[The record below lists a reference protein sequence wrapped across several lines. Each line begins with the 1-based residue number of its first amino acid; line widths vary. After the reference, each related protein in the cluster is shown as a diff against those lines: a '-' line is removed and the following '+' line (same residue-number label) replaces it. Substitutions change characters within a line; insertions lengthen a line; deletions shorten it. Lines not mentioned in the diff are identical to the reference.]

1 MKLLEKDFLGPLSLE
16 VNGLPDVNAVY
27 VILSEVN
34 VGFEPLYIGI
44 ASRLKHR
51 IKQHMFNGLLAE
63 NIENI
68 SDLSIF
74 YWEFTPEIREE
85 AKDLERKLIKK
96 YKPSFNKPIYN
107 SSKLDVKIEEFK
119 KEEELRSKQWF
130 RSSIIASMSLII
142 TISAV
147 FTFYMEGKKEAEL
160 KSVLEKELSISSASF
175 LKNKE
180 KAEAQMIK
188 LIAELNEQREA
199 FMTLDLNAPEVFAAE
214 VPKEI
219 VKLNARIASIEAG
232 ITKFSDSRLLE
243 KMDVIETSINGNPEK
258 ILSVPLLRNDL
269 SNYKLVSDKEL
280 LRLERSIEKID
291 SRLSFFVTTTITL
304 ILGIFT
310 AVIAPLII
318 TFVQRKNDK
327 SSK

>member
-16 VNGLPDVNAVY
+16 VNGLPDVSAVY
-27 VILSEVN
+27 VILSKVN

-51 IKQHMFNGLLAE
+51 IKHQMFNGLLAE

-85 AKDLERKLIKK
+85 AEDLELKLIKK
-96 YKPSFNKPIYN
+96 YKPSCNKAIYN
-107 SSKLDVKIEEFK
+107 SSKFNVKIEEFK

-160 KSVLEKELSISSASF
+160 KSVLEKELS
-175 LKNKE
+175 
-180 KAEAQMIK
+180 
-188 LIAELNEQREA
+188 
-199 FMTLDLNAPEVFAAE
+199 TVF
-214 VPKEI
+214 
-219 VKLNARIASIEAG
+219 VKLVVA
-232 ITKFSDSRLLE
+232 ITTLCTLSLD
-243 KMDVIETSINGNPEK
+243 T
-258 ILSVPLLRNDL
+258 ILFRV
-269 SNYKLVSDKEL
+269 
-280 LRLERSIEKID
+280 
-291 SRLSFFVTTTITL
+291 
-304 ILGIFT
+304 
-310 AVIAPLII
+310 
-318 TFVQRKNDK
+318 
-327 SSK
+327 

>member
-1 MKLLEKDFLGPLSLE
+1 
-16 VNGLPDVNAVY
+16 
-27 VILSEVN
+27 
-34 VGFEPLYIGI
+34 
-44 ASRLKHR
+44 
-51 IKQHMFNGLLAE
+51 
-63 NIENI
+63 
-68 SDLSIF
+68 
-74 YWEFTPEIREE
+74 
-85 AKDLERKLIKK
+85 
-96 YKPSFNKPIYN
+96 
-107 SSKLDVKIEEFK
+107 
-119 KEEELRSKQWF
+119 
-130 RSSIIASMSLII
+130 
-142 TISAV
+142 
-147 FTFYMEGKKEAEL
+147 
-160 KSVLEKELSISSASF
+160 
-175 LKNKE
+175 
-180 KAEAQMIK
+180 MIK

-199 FMTLDLNAPEVFAAE
+199 FMTLDLNAPEAFATE

-232 ITKFSDSRLLE
+232 ITKFTDSRLLE